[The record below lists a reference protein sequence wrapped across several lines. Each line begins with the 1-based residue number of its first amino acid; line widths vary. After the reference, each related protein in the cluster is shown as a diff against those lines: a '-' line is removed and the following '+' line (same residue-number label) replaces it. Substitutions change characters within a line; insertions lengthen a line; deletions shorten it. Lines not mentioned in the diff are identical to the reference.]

1 MSDTIKYE
9 LVCPESKVESGEAD
23 SVLVPGYEGDFTV
36 LVNHAA
42 YLSTLRPGM
51 LKIFSSGNEIEYFV
65 DSGFAEVSD
74 QGLVVLAEKAIKKSD
89 LDKGTINIMIS
100 ELEEKMDKNEGNDK
114 DKILKQLSDFKS
126 LI

>member
-1 MSDTIKYE
+1 MSNTIKYE

-100 ELEEKMDKNEGNDK
+100 ELEEKMEKNEENDK

>member
-1 MSDTIKYE
+1 MGNTIKYE

-74 QGLVVLAEKAIKKSD
+74 QGLVVLAEKAIKRSD

-100 ELEEKMDKNEGNDK
+100 ELEEKMEKNEGNDK

>member
-1 MSDTIKYE
+1 MSNTVKYE

-89 LDKGTINIMIS
+89 LDKGTINIIIS
-100 ELEEKMDKNEGNDK
+100 ELEEKMEKNEGNDK

>member
-1 MSDTIKYE
+1 MSSTIKYE

-74 QGLVVLAEKAIKKSD
+74 QGLVVLAEKAVKKSD

-100 ELEEKMDKNEGNDK
+100 ELEEKMEKNEGNDK

>member
-1 MSDTIKYE
+1 MSNTIKYE

-89 LDKGTINIMIS
+89 LDKGTINIIIS
-100 ELEEKMDKNEGNDK
+100 GLEEKMEKNEGNDK

>member
-1 MSDTIKYE
+1 MSNTIKYE

-89 LDKGTINIMIS
+89 LDKGTVNIMIS
-100 ELEEKMDKNEGNDK
+100 ELEEKMEKNEGNDK

>member
-1 MSDTIKYE
+1 MSNTIKYE

>member
-1 MSDTIKYE
+1 MSNTIKYE

-89 LDKGTINIMIS
+89 LDKDTINIMIS
-100 ELEEKMDKNEGNDK
+100 ELEEKMEKNEGNDK

>member
-1 MSDTIKYE
+1 MSNTIKYE

-89 LDKGTINIMIS
+89 LEKGTINIIIS
-100 ELEEKMDKNEGNDK
+100 ELEAKMEKNEGNDK

>member
-74 QGLVVLAEKAIKKSD
+74 QGLVVLAEKAIKRSD

-100 ELEEKMDKNEGNDK
+100 ELEEKMEKNEGNDK

>member
-1 MSDTIKYE
+1 MSSTIKYE

-100 ELEEKMDKNEGNDK
+100 ELEEKIEKNEGDDK

>member
-1 MSDTIKYE
+1 MSNTIKYE

-74 QGLVVLAEKAIKKSD
+74 QGLVVLAEKAIKRSD

-100 ELEEKMDKNEGNDK
+100 ELEEKMEKNEGNDK

>member
-1 MSDTIKYE
+1 MSNTIKYE
-9 LVCPESKVESGEAD
+9 LVCPESKVESGEAE
-23 SVLVPGYEGDFTV
+23 SVLVPGHEGDFTV
-36 LVNHAA
+36 LVNHAS

-100 ELEEKMDKNEGNDK
+100 ELEEKMEKNEGNDK
-114 DKILKQLSDFKS
+114 DKILKQLSDFKN

>member
-1 MSDTIKYE
+1 MSNTIKYE

-74 QGLVVLAEKAIKKSD
+74 QGLVVLAEKAIKRSD

-100 ELEEKMDKNEGNDK
+100 ELEEKMEKNEGSDK

>member
-1 MSDTIKYE
+1 MSNTIKYE

-42 YLSTLRPGM
+42 YLRTLRPGM

-89 LDKGTINIMIS
+89 LDKCTINIMIS
-100 ELEEKMDKNEGNDK
+100 ELEEKMEKNEGNDK

>member
-100 ELEEKMDKNEGNDK
+100 ELEEKMEKNEGNDK

-126 LI
+126 LV

>member
-1 MSDTIKYE
+1 MSSTIKYE

-74 QGLVVLAEKAIKKSD
+74 QGLVVLAEKAIKRSD

-100 ELEEKMDKNEGNDK
+100 ELEEKMEKNEGNDK

>member
-1 MSDTIKYE
+1 MSNTIKYE

-100 ELEEKMDKNEGNDK
+100 ELEAKVEKNEGNDK

>member
-1 MSDTIKYE
+1 MSNTIKYE

-23 SVLVPGYEGDFTV
+23 SILVPGYEGDFTV

-100 ELEEKMDKNEGNDK
+100 ELEEKMEKNEGNDK

>member
-1 MSDTIKYE
+1 MSNTIKYE

-100 ELEEKMDKNEGNDK
+100 ELEEKMEKSEGNDK

>member
-1 MSDTIKYE
+1 MSNTIKYE
-9 LVCPESKVESGEAD
+9 VVCPESKVESGEAD

-100 ELEEKMDKNEGNDK
+100 ELEEKMEKNEGNDK

>member
-74 QGLVVLAEKAIKKSD
+74 QGLVVLAEKAIKRSD

-100 ELEEKMDKNEGNDK
+100 ELEEKMEKNEGKDK

>member
-1 MSDTIKYE
+1 MSKTIKYE

-100 ELEEKMDKNEGNDK
+100 ELEEKMEKNEGNDK

>member
-1 MSDTIKYE
+1 MSNTIKYE

-51 LKIFSSGNEIEYFV
+51 LKIFSSGNEIQYFV

-100 ELEEKMDKNEGNDK
+100 ELEEKMEKNEGNDK

>member
-1 MSDTIKYE
+1 MSNTIKYE

-42 YLSTLRPGM
+42 YLSKLRPGM
-51 LKIFSSGNEIEYFV
+51 LKIFSSGNEVEYFV

-100 ELEEKMDKNEGNDK
+100 ELEEKMEKNEGNDK

>member
-36 LVNHAA
+36 LVNHAS

-100 ELEEKMDKNEGNDK
+100 ELEEKMVKNEGNDK

>member
-1 MSDTIKYE
+1 MSNTIKYE

-42 YLSTLRPGM
+42 YLSTLRPGI

-100 ELEEKMDKNEGNDK
+100 ELEEKMEKNEGNDK

>member
-1 MSDTIKYE
+1 MSNTIKYE

-100 ELEEKMDKNEGNDK
+100 ELEEQMEKNEGNDK

>member
-74 QGLVVLAEKAIKKSD
+74 QGLVVLAEKAIKKAD
-89 LDKGTINIMIS
+89 LDKGSINIMIS
-100 ELEEKMDKNEGNDK
+100 ELEEKMEKNEGNDK

>member
-1 MSDTIKYE
+1 MSNTIKYE

-74 QGLVVLAEKAIKKSD
+74 QGLVVLAEKAVKKSD

-100 ELEEKMDKNEGNDK
+100 ELEEKMEKNEGNDK

>member
-1 MSDTIKYE
+1 MSNTIKYE

-36 LVNHAA
+36 LVNHAS

-74 QGLVVLAEKAIKKSD
+74 QGLVVLAEKAIKRSD

-100 ELEEKMDKNEGNDK
+100 ELEEKMEKNEGNDK

>member
-1 MSDTIKYE
+1 MSNTIKYE

-74 QGLVVLAEKAIKKSD
+74 QGLVVLVEKAIKKSD

-100 ELEEKMDKNEGNDK
+100 ELEEKMEKNEGNDK

>member
-74 QGLVVLAEKAIKKSD
+74 QGLVVLAEKAIKRSD

>member
-1 MSDTIKYE
+1 MSNTIKYE

-23 SVLVPGYEGDFTV
+23 SVLVPGHEGDFTV
-36 LVNHAA
+36 LVNHAP

-100 ELEEKMDKNEGNDK
+100 ELEEKMEKNEGNDK

>member
-1 MSDTIKYE
+1 MSNTIKYE

-89 LDKGTINIMIS
+89 LDKGTINIIIS
-100 ELEEKMDKNEGNDK
+100 ELEEKMEKNEGNDK

>member
-1 MSDTIKYE
+1 MSNTIKYE
-9 LVCPESKVESGEAD
+9 LVCPEVMVESGEAD

-100 ELEEKMDKNEGNDK
+100 ELEEKMEKNEGNDK